1 MLPGGEWVL
10 FTVGTRGVSW
20 NEAQIVTES
29 TTTGERRVLIE
40 RGQGGRYLPSGHLI
54 YVLDNVLLA
63 VPFDV
68 ESREVMAGPVPL
80 VEGVDQQRIAGSV
93 QFDVSTTGSLVYI
106 PGSAYSGT
114 VSLTWVD
121 REGRE
126 EGIPAPPRPYG
137 HPRVSPDGTRVAVD
151 IADGNNTDIWVWD
164 LVRETPTQLT
174 FDEADDFF
182 PLWTP
187 DGAHVVFRSSREE
200 GGVFRKAADGTGQ
213 VERLKPGAANP
224 YAWTADGRLIFEAG
238 ADIGVLSLE
247 GEGAEDILL
256 DEEVSLFGPALS
268 QDGRWLA
275 YHAGAQSVIL
285 VRSFPNI
292 DDGRWRVPSDLG
304 RRPVWSPDGRELFFI
319 GEADLMVAQVETEPT
334 FNALVAEPL
343 FSLRDYEI
351 GDGRQYDLAPNGDRF
366 IFRKRAASASDDAR
380 FTGLIFVENWFR
392 ELTERVPIP

>member
-1 MLPGGEWVL
+1 MSSLA
-10 FTVGTRGVSW
+10 RSW
-20 NEAQIVTES
+20 LSQSRWSKES
-29 TTTGERRVLIE
+29 INAIG
-40 RGQGGRYLPSGHLI
+40 
-54 YVLDNVLLA
+54 
-63 VPFDV
+63 
-68 ESREVMAGPVPL
+68 
-80 VEGVDQQRIAGSV
+80 GSV

-106 PGSAYSGT
+106 PGSAYNGT
-114 VSLTWVD
+114 VSLVWVD

-151 IADGNNTDIWVWD
+151 IADGNHRDIWVWD

-187 DGAHVVFRSSREE
+187 DGAHVVFGSSREE

-224 YAWTADGRLIFEAG
+224 YAWTADGRLIFEANG
-238 ADIGVLSLE
+238 DIGVFRPE
-247 GEGAEDILL
+247 GEGDGVLLL
-256 DEEVSLFGPALS
+256 DEDFPLFGPALS

-275 YHAGAQSVIL
+275 YHSTERDRSAIV

-292 DDGRWRVPSDLG
+292 DDGPWRVPSDFG
-304 RRPVWSPDGRELFFI
+304 RRPVWSPDGRELFFV
-319 GEADLMVAQVETEPT
+319 GEANLLVAQVETEAIFT
-334 FNALVAEPL
+334 ALPAEPL

-351 GDGRQYDLAPNGDRF
+351 GNGRQYDLAPTGERF
-366 IFRKRAASASDDAR
+366 IFLKRATPASGEAR
-380 FTGLIFVENWFR
+380 FTNLIYVENWFE
-392 ELTERVPIP
+392 ELKERVPRP